1 MSDDQNSALSSQSWL
16 GRIGGAIKGLSIR
29 LMLFVVASPLSFWN
43 KGRALE
49 RYQTNTQTG

>member
-1 MSDDQNSALSSQSWL
+1 MSDDQNSELSSQSWL